1 MMASRGYDMTPTMY
15 SPDGRIYQVEYA
27 METVKRG
34 TLAIGVC
41 SKEGVIIAV
50 EEKARTLQTTG
61 ITQKIFQVDF
71 HIGIAAAGYIPD
83 ARIQVDNA
91 RFFSQGNRM
100 TYDESVE
107 IGTVAKYLADQSH
120 QFTQYSGVRPNGV
133 SLIIAGID
141 QKGESI
147 YVTDPSGT
155 YVQYAA
161 VAIGAGSED
170 VNDFLEKHYNPD
182 MSIDDAS
189 SLAIAAINLK
199 DKQKDVVDDI
209 KMAKITTETKVFEK
223 VSESDLKNYS
233 QNASKFG
240 TE

>member
-161 VAIGAGSED
+161 VAIGAGSDD

-199 DKQKDVVDDI
+199 DKQKDGVDDI